1 MQHFLGIDVGGERH
15 VLCLT
20 DAKGKRL
27 QRFSFTESSDG
38 YARLR
43 QALPPPPDILIGME
57 ATGHYWRNLFATLI
71 GWGYAVALLNPL
83 ATRRYAEADLARA
96 KTDQVDAEAL
106 ARFLRE
112 KQPAPTPLA
121 SEKVA
126 ALKELVGWRERIVTD
141 IGAKRNAL
149 HRLLDL
155 VFPEATTV
163 LKDVAGPLALYVL
176 ERYPLA
182 SQLATL
188 DPAVLA
194 QEAYD
199 GTRAVGLDVAAA
211 LIRHAQATVGQ
222 HQHAAYA
229 LRIRATVAEVRLA
242 LHHLEQVNQAI
253 AELLDD
259 DEQARM
265 LRSIPG
271 VGTVTAA
278 TFLSEIGDIQRFSS
292 YRELVAFAGLA
303 PRVHQSGKLIPGRGQ
318 MCKIGPPN
326 LRRVLWMAAQVA
338 IRYNPEV
345 KEFYQRL
352 VSRGK
357 AKRAAI
363 GACAAKLVRVMFAL
377 LTSGQAYQRRSLAI

>member
-1 MQHFLGIDVGGERH
+1 MHHFLGIDVGGERH

-27 QRFSFTESSDG
+27 QRFSFAESDEG

-43 QALPPPPDILIGME
+43 RALPPPCDVLIGME

-83 ATRRYAEADLARA
+83 TTRRHADADLARA

-112 KQPAPTPLA
+112 KQPAPTTLA

-126 ALKELVGWRERIVTD
+126 ALKELVGWRERLVTD

-155 VFPEATTV
+155 VFPEATSV
-163 LKDVAGPLALYVL
+163 LKDLTGPLALHL
-176 ERYPLA
+176 LDCYPLA
-182 SQLATL
+182 SQLAVL
-188 DPAVLA
+188 DPTALA
-194 QEAYD
+194 KETYA
-199 GTRAVGLDVAAA
+199 GHR
-211 LIRHAQATVGQ
+211 TVGQ
-222 HQHAAYA
+222 AIATTLIQYAQITVGKHQSPAYA
-229 LRIRATVAEVRLA
+229 LRMRATVAEMRLA
-242 LHHLEQVNQAI
+242 MSHLEQANLAI

-259 DEQARM
+259 DEQARL

-278 TFLSEIGDIQRFSS
+278 TFLSEVGDIHRFTS

-326 LRRVLWMAAQVA
+326 LRHVLWMAAQVA
-338 IRYNPEV
+338 IRYNPDFTV
-345 KEFYQRL
+345 FYQRL

-377 LTSGQAYQRRSLAI
+377 LTRGQTYQTQLLVI